1 MITLDRVIAFTA
13 FSIAAAAAYFSVTGI
28 GKLFAGA
35 AMSAMVMATAL
46 ELGKLVSVSFLYR
59 HWNIVPKFLKT
70 YMAVGSVVLI
80 LITSAGIYGYLSS
93 AYASVAATP
102 LQTNALIQADE
113 ARKLTIEQEISRR
126 NQRLD
131 QIIQLRGQQENR
143 IDDLIGKSQTGNT
156 STIRNAQSQLR
167 ELDNTVQNLQ
177 KEVTTLSNTRDS
189 LTQNIIQNQVA
200 INTNS
205 DIGTF
210 MYVANFLGVPLD
222 TVVKW
227 FILIIVLVFDP
238 LSISLVLAYNFL
250 KIKEKENE
258 PIKVVEEN
266 KIIELPPEEPPPPT
280 PVATFEEPE
289 LVPDEQQLIEAPVEE
304 SPPKEQPT
312 FESLFNSGLPYYM
325 EVDFDW
331 NKDVRWRTD
340 PAAVDFKKFLDSNRR

>member
-13 FSIAAAAAYFSVTGI
+13 FCIAAAAAYFSVTGI

-35 AMSAMVMATAL
+35 AISAMVMASAL

-59 HWNIVPKFLKT
+59 HWNVVPKFLKT
-70 YMAVGSVVLI
+70 YMSIGSVVLI

-93 AYASVAATP
+93 AYALVAATP

-113 ARKLTIEQEISRR
+113 ARKVTLEQEINRR

-143 IDDLIGKSQTGNT
+143 IDDLISKSQTGNT
-156 STIRNAQSQLR
+156 TTIRTAQAQLR
-167 ELDNTVQNLQ
+167 ELDNTVQGVQ

-210 MYVANFLGVPLD
+210 MYVANFLGVSLD

-250 KIKEKENE
+250 KIKEKENTLV
-258 PIKVVEEN
+258 IEEN
-266 KIIELPPEEPPPPT
+266 KIIEPPNIHTVYQNVAKEDMLPTEDLPITETAISNLPNNSDTLEN
-280 PVATFEEPE
+280 
-289 LVPDEQQLIEAPVEE
+289 
-304 SPPKEQPT
+304 
-312 FESLFNSGLPYYM
+312 LFNASLPYYM
-325 EVDFDW
+325 EAGFDW
-331 NKDVRWRTD
+331 NKDIRWRTD
-340 PAAVDFKKFLDSNRR
+340 PTAVNFKKFLDSNRR

>member
-13 FSIAAAAAYFSVTGI
+13 FCIAAAAAYFSVTGI

-35 AMSAMVMATAL
+35 AISAMVMASAL

-59 HWNIVPKFLKT
+59 HWKIVPKFLKI
-70 YMAVGSVVLI
+70 YMSVGSVVLI

-113 ARKLTIEQEISRR
+113 ARKLTLEQEMARR

-167 ELDNTVQNLQ
+167 DLDNTVQNLQ
-177 KEVTTLSNTRDS
+177 KEVTSLSSARDS

-250 KIKEKENE
+250 KIKEKEN
-258 PIKVVEEN
+258 KV
-266 KIIELPPEEPPPPT
+266 IELPPEVPMPPST
-280 PVATFEEPE
+280 VATTDESDSVVEEP
-289 LVPDEQQLIEAPVEE
+289 QLIEAPVEKL
-304 SPPKEQPT
+304 PPKENPT
-312 FESLFNSGLPYYM
+312 FESLVNSALPYYM
-325 EVDFDW
+325 EVNFDW

-340 PAAVDFKKFLDSNRR
+340 PAAIDFKKFLDNNRR

>member
-13 FSIAAAAAYFSVTGI
+13 FCIAAAAAYFSVTGI

-35 AMSAMVMATAL
+35 AVSAMVMAAAL

-59 HWNIVPKFLKT
+59 YWKVVPRALKS
-70 YMAVGSVVLI
+70 YMAIGSLVLI

-102 LQTNALIQADE
+102 LQTNALIQTDE
-113 ARKLTIEQEISRR
+113 ARKLTLEQEINRR

-131 QIIQLRGQQENR
+131 QIIQLRSQQENR

-156 STIRNAQSQLR
+156 STIRSAQSQLR
-167 ELDNTVQNLQ
+167 ELDNTVQTLQ
-177 KEVTTLSNTRDS
+177 KEVTQLSVRKDS
-189 LTQNIIQNQVA
+189 LTQNIIQNQVS

-250 KIKEKENE
+250 KMHKEKETSQQIIDIPLVAPLEKNIIE
-258 PIKVVEEN
+258 ELVVEEPHSILEET
-266 KIIELPPEEPPPPT
+266 IIEPPVQNNTKPSLQEM
-280 PVATFEEPE
+280 
-289 LVPDEQQLIEAPVEE
+289 
-304 SPPKEQPT
+304 
-312 FESLFNSGLPYYM
+312 FESGMPYYM
-325 EVDFDW
+325 DVNFDW
-331 NKDVRWRTD
+331 NTDSRWMSD
-340 PAAVDFKKFLDSNRR
+340 QSAVDFKKFLDANRR